1 MNHSGNDGYT
11 LETLVGGQAREE
23 FLANSTEGTYEEMV
37 DAYLLTPWLVE
48 AMADCG
54 NPDSETYD
62 PDFSPDNAR
71 RVLLTWL
78 RGPQA

>member
-1 MNHSGNDGYT
+1 MHGNDGHI
-11 LETLVGGQAREE
+11 LETLVGGQTREE

-48 AMADCG
+48 ALADTE
-54 NPDSETYD
+54 NPASECYD
-62 PDFSPDNAR
+62 PDIKPGDVR

-78 RGPQA
+78 RGAE